1 MQLFING
8 RREEVNDLKNID
20 DLIQKLGYSANIA
33 VAVNGVIVFK
43 EDYAQVSL
51 QENMKIEILTPKA
64 GG

>member
-8 RREEVNDLKNID
+8 RREEIDDLKNID

-51 QENMKIEILTPKA
+51 QENQKIEILTPKA